1 MIALAKWKAVTKQ
14 LAPYG
19 KIGSAGY
26 VAFVAIRQAAQH
38 PTVDLTGWMLWTAA
52 AVSSVLFLVLMV
64 ERAPALSLMVYRM
77 VNRGR
82 HDR

>member
-1 MIALAKWKAVTKQ
+1 MIGLAKWKAVTKQ

-19 KIGSAGY
+19 KIASAGY
-26 VAFVAIRQAAQH
+26 GAFAAIRQAQH
-38 PTVDLTGWMLWTAA
+38 PTVDLTGWMLWTGAT
-52 AVSSVLFLVLMV
+52 VSSVLFLVLMV

-82 HDR
+82 DDR

>member
-1 MIALAKWKAVTKQ
+1 MIALAKWEAVTKQ

-19 KIGSAGY
+19 KIGSAAY
-26 VAFVAIRQAAQH
+26 VAFVAIRQAQH
-38 PTVDLTGWMLWTAA
+38 PTVDRTGWMLWTAA
-52 AVSSVLFLVLMV
+52 TVSSVLFLVLMV